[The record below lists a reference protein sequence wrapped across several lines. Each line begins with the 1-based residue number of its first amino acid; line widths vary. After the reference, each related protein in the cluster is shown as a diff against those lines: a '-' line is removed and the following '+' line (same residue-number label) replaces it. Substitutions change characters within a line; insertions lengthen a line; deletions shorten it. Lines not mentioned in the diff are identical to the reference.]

1 MYFNKDGYSSY
12 CKKYKEYWEWVEL
25 RNEER
30 FKTTQAHGKNYDSKN
45 MMHTIRLLR
54 VAKEIAEEG
63 KLNVKRPDR
72 DFLLNVKMGTYE
84 YDDLLAQAEEM
95 KEELNTLYENS
106 TLPDQPDL
114 DKVNELLVKVRSE
127 FYSRDE

>member
-1 MYFNKDGYSSY
+1 
-12 CKKYKEYWEWVEL
+12 
-25 RNEER
+25 
-30 FKTTQAHGKNYDSKN
+30 